1 MFYPRSFAVQV
12 GIALLAFIG
21 CDTSKPSIVG
31 KWSGWMT
38 VECPNGQLPTPNYRP
53 LTISLDL
60 TADGQCTN
68 VHGSGI
74 GADIT
79 SHDTYQLQDSLM
91 LITSFWGTD
100 TLQLARLTET
110 ELLLR
115 RAPYENGCVHFY
127 TMTREAQ
134 PSTTP

>member
-1 MFYPRSFAVQV
+1 MHNRTPHLIFGA
-12 GIALLAFIG
+12 ALMIG
-21 CDTSKPSIVG
+21 ACASPQPSIVG

-38 VECPNGQLPTPNYRP
+38 VECPNGQPPAPNYRP

-79 SHDTYQLQDSLM
+79 SHDTYAKTDSL
-91 LITSFWGTD
+91 LLVSNGWGTD
-100 TLQLARLTET
+100 TLSIFKHTDT
-110 ELLLR
+110 ELVLR
-115 RAPYENGCVHFY
+115 RAPYESGCQHTF
-127 TMTREAQ
+127 TLQREAAK
-134 PSTTP
+134 P

>member
-1 MFYPRSFAVQV
+1 MSERPFLFLSVLLAV
-12 GIALLAFIG
+12 ALLG
-21 CDTSKPSIVG
+21 CSKPTPSIVG

-38 VECPNGQLPTPNYRP
+38 VKCPNGQPPTPNYRP

-79 SHDTYQLQDSLM
+79 SHDTYVKLDSL
-91 LITSFWGTD
+91 LLVTNVWGTD
-100 TLQLARLTET
+100 TLTIASLTET
-110 ELLLR
+110 ELVLR
-115 RAPYENGCVHFY
+115 RAPYENGCMHSF
-127 TMTREAQ
+127 TMERASHGEVD
-134 PSTTP
+134 PK

>member
-1 MFYPRSFAVQV
+1 MHLRFFILFSSVVALFAV
-12 GIALLAFIG
+12 ALSG
-21 CDTSKPSIVG
+21 CTQPSIVG

-38 VECPNGQLPTPNYRP
+38 VTCPHPLPPNYRP

-79 SHDTYQLQDSLM
+79 SHDTYQKQGGLLLM
-91 LITSFWGTD
+91 NSYWGTD
-100 TLQLARLTET
+100 TLEIATLTET
-110 ELLLR
+110 ELVLR
-115 RAPYENGCVHFY
+115 RAEGAGCVHSF
-127 TMTREAQ
+127 TMTREAKA
-134 PSTTP
+134 P

>member
-1 MFYPRSFAVQV
+1 MQPRSTVNLGVVLAI
-12 GIALLAFIG
+12 IALTA
-21 CDTSKPSIVG
+21 CSSHKPSIVG

-38 VECPNGQLPTPNYRP
+38 VACPNGKPPTPNYRQ

-79 SHDTYQLQDSLM
+79 SHDTYVKMDSL
-91 LITSFWGTD
+91 LLVTNLWGTD
-100 TLQLARLTET
+100 TLNIASHTDS
-110 ELLLR
+110 ELVLR
-115 RAPYENGCVHFY
+115 RAPYENGCQHFF
-127 TMTREAQ
+127 TMTRQASLE
-134 PSTTP
+134 

>member
-1 MFYPRSFAVQV
+1 MQPRLSFITLATCIGV
-12 GIALLAFIG
+12 GLAG
-21 CDTSKPSIVG
+21 CAESTPSIIG

-38 VECPNGQLPTPNYRP
+38 VECPNGDLPAPNYRP

-68 VHGSGI
+68 VHSSGI

-79 SHDTYQLQDSLM
+79 SHDTYQLLDSLL
-91 LITSFWGTD
+91 LITGFWGTD
-100 TLQLARLTET
+100 TLHLARRTDT

-115 RAPYENGCVHFY
+115 RAPYESGCVHFF
-127 TMTREAQ
+127 TLTREAQ
-134 PSTTP
+134 LPKTP